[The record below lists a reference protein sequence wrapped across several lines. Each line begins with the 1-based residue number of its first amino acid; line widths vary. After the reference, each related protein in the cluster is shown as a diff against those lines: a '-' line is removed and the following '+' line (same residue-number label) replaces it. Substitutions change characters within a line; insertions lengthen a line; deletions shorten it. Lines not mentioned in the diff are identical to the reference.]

1 MAERSK
7 VMTKRERIRVS
18 IKKKREE
25 RGVTQNELAERLNI
39 SRTTVAMWETGNSMP
54 RAETLMQ
61 LAKIFNCT
69 VDELLRG

>member
-1 MAERSK
+1 M
-7 VMTKRERIRVS
+7 S